1 MFYIKLFLI
10 FISVCTYV
18 NGEIIARLVKVDG
31 NVYLKRLGMSTF
43 SERAKIGLPISN
55 GDEIKVGERSFG
67 AIIYIDDRS
76 VIKIR
81 ENTKFAFMDTRN
93 SRTVELDYGTLL
105 NNVKKEN
112 RTKTYRIQTPVSV
125 ASVKGTQF
133 AAIVSQSGVD
143 QFICKEGLFEVL
155 NMVSGEVVNVGAG
168 QKAVSNSSGNL
179 VQAPSSLQEYPKDPE
194 IEDLPEIKNEEETN
208 FEKTKK
214 QKPKTENLIQEKP
227 ELIELKEE
235 EPTEKNDSKEIE
247 VDEKES
253 VEKTTEP
260 PMNEPPAD
268 PFAMGLGIGSV
279 TIDDVLYNQIA
290 LRPEINIGKVAS
302 KFIIGLLMIDCFP
315 SKPIT
320 IITKQVDTP
329 KSIQPKA
336 FIIPLDFIDFDA

>member
-93 SRTVELDYGTLL
+93 SRTVELEYGTLL
-105 NNVKKEN
+105 NDVKKEN

-179 VQAPSSLQEYPKDPE
+179 VQAPSS
-194 IEDLPEIKNEEETN
+194 
-208 FEKTKK
+208 
-214 QKPKTENLIQEKP
+214 
-227 ELIELKEE
+227 
-235 EPTEKNDSKEIE
+235 
-247 VDEKES
+247 
-253 VEKTTEP
+253 
-260 PMNEPPAD
+260 
-268 PFAMGLGIGSV
+268 
-279 TIDDVLYNQIA
+279 
-290 LRPEINIGKVAS
+290 
-302 KFIIGLLMIDCFP
+302 
-315 SKPIT
+315 
-320 IITKQVDTP
+320 
-329 KSIQPKA
+329 
-336 FIIPLDFIDFDA
+336 

>member
-1 MFYIKLFLI
+1 VPFTLATETGVWILYVFVLFSFLTS
-10 FISVCTYV
+10 F
-18 NGEIIARLVKVDG
+18 NKVPYS
-31 NVYLKRLGMSTF
+31 NST
-43 SERAKIGLPISN
+43 
-55 GDEIKVGERSFG
+55 
-67 AIIYIDDRS
+67 
-76 VIKIR
+76 IR

-93 SRTVELDYGTLL
+93 SRTVELEYGTLL
-105 NNVKKEN
+105 NDVKKEN

-235 EPTEKNDSKEIE
+235 ESTETNDSKEIE
-247 VDEKES
+247 VEEKES
-253 VEKTTEP
+253 VEKATEP

-279 TIDDVLYNQIA
+279 TIDDVL
-290 LRPEINIGKVAS
+290 
-302 KFIIGLLMIDCFP
+302 
-315 SKPIT
+315 
-320 IITKQVDTP
+320 
-329 KSIQPKA
+329 
-336 FIIPLDFIDFDA
+336 